1 MNSTPVTCAA
11 IIRLTGLPPPPP
23 RPITLIF
30 AACTCCSSSKSGR
43 RVRSFSIE
51 VSSEGSSEVR
61 LRARERITSDGNNG
75 GCRLS
80 RPNLKDVTQKSCHEP
95 HQTAH
100 RGGACRPPRLAR
112 GPRVPAVERQP
123 DGGRLERAL
132 RPIRPS

>member
-51 VSSEGSSEVR
+51 VSSEGSSEER

-75 GCRLS
+75 GYRPS
-80 RPNLKDVTQKSCHEP
+80 RPDLKDITQESWHEP
-95 HQTAH
+95 HQTAPL
-100 RGGACRPPRLAR
+100 GGACRPPQLPQ
-112 GPRVPAVERQP
+112 GPGE
-123 DGGRLERAL
+123 
-132 RPIRPS
+132 